1 MKTGISAH
9 ESMTTKP
16 ISVDRDA
23 GLQDAAKLMADH
35 RIGAL
40 LVKEHGTAVGI
51 ITDQDIVR
59 HFVAKG
65 INPLARSVRDL
76 RAKELITISPEADIY
91 DALVTMR
98 DHGIRH
104 LPVMQGRELIGLLT
118 LKDILK
124 VEPQLFDIVV
134 EKYEIMEEGRKARAA
149 RKAMSSEMDEDELEA
164 A

>member
-1 MKTGISAH
+1 MKTGISVH
-9 ESMTTKP
+9 ECMTTKP
-16 ISVDRDA
+16 ISIDRDA

-40 LVKEHGTAVGI
+40 LVKEHGTAVGV

-65 INPLARSVRDL
+65 INPLAKGVRDL

-91 DALVTMR
+91 DALVKMR

-134 EKYEIMEEGRKARAA
+134 EKYEIMEQGRKARAA
-149 RKAMSSEMDEDELEA
+149 KKAMSREMDEDELEA
-164 A
+164 V

>member
-1 MKTGISAH
+1 MKTGISVH
-9 ESMTTKP
+9 ECMTTKP

-104 LPVMQGRELIGLLT
+104 LPVMQGRELIGLLP

>member
-1 MKTGISAH
+1 MKTGISVH
-9 ESMTTKP
+9 ECMTTKP

>member
-1 MKTGISAH
+1 MKTGISVH
-9 ESMTTKP
+9 ECMTTKP

-40 LVKEHGTAVGI
+40 LAKEHGTAVGI

>member
-1 MKTGISAH
+1 MKTGISVH
-9 ESMTTKP
+9 ECMTTKP

-104 LPVMQGRELIGLLT
+104 LPVLQGKELTGLLT

-134 EKYEIMEEGRKARAA
+134 EKYEIMEESRKARAA